1 MSLSSSSFIFSLTVN
16 RIARQVFGQ
25 CHDCWCSSNCS
36 SRRRH
41 CYTFER
47 QSGATCPPA
56 CCSQPVL
63 SLPPFSTL
71 LCLLFSC
78 TILYTSYIIINNNS
92 KIFFF
97 KKGPKNRGRRWIIYK
112 NISRRRRAST
122 AFRSSYFSS
131 VKCKFWFDFLFVSN
145 FFLKKY
151 LEMVCTK
158 RKAKKKNDIPPIP
171 PSSSWPPSK
180 CKKGLS
186 CLLIF
191 FFKQNNQLDDHIMN
205 IFKQ

>member
-1 MSLSSSSFIFSLTVN
+1 MTVDAAATAAVGDDIVIHLNDNPERHVHLRAAPSQYSL
-16 RIARQVFGQ
+16 
-25 CHDCWCSSNCS
+25 
-36 SRRRH
+36 
-41 CYTFER
+41 
-47 QSGATCPPA
+47 P
-56 CCSQPVL
+56 
-63 SLPPFSTL
+63 PPFSTL

-151 LEMVCTK
+151 VEMVCTK
-158 RKAKKKNDIPPIP
+158 RKAKKKKWH
-171 PSSSWPPSK
+171 SSNSSLLLLTSK
-180 CKKGLS
+180 
-186 CLLIF
+186 
-191 FFKQNNQLDDHIMN
+191 
-205 IFKQ
+205 